1 LAVLFASP
9 LINHVEDDF
18 VPLEEINDE
27 DPEHRWELIPDVE
40 GSMHLVDMSAYNMSM
55 VRLFDAEKDMRFVLT
70 TRIASTEELKFDT
83 ASIEASSFN
92 KNHPTRI
99 TIHGWNG
106 DLTSFVNTLVT
117 EEYLKYGNFNCIT
130 VDWSRGA
137 GQLKLK
143 LIIKVELH

>member
-1 LAVLFASP
+1 LVVLFASP

-18 VPLEEINDE
+18 APLGEINDE
-27 DPEHRWELIPDVE
+27 DSKHRWEMIPDIE
-40 GSMHLVDMSAYNMSM
+40 GNMRLVDMSAYNMSM
-55 VRLFDAEKDMRFVLT
+55 LPLFDAEKDMRFVLT

-106 DLTSFVNTLVT
+106 DLTSIVNTLVT

-143 LIIKVELH
+143 LIIKAELH